1 MSEQKRQSEDE
12 LLEKVTSTEYK
23 YGFTTDV
30 ESDTIPKGLSEDVV
44 RIISAK
50 KNEPEWM
57 LDYRLKAFRAW
68 LEMEEPNW
76 ANINYTKPNYQEII
90 YYSAPKQKP
99 VLDSLD
105 DLDPEMK
112 EMFDKLGISIDEQ
125 NKLANVAVDI
135 VMDSVSVA
143 TSFKETLAEKGIIFC
158 PISDA
163 IQDHPELVQK
173 YLGSVV
179 PARDNFFSALNAAVF
194 SDGSFCYIPKGVKC
208 PMELSTYFRINEAGT
223 GQFERTLLIADEG
236 SQVSYLE
243 GCTAPMRDENQLHA
257 RTR

>member
-1 MSEQKRQSEDE
+1 MSEQKKQSEDE

-23 YGFTTDV
+23 YGFTTDI

-57 LDYRLKAFRAW
+57 LEYRLKAYKSW
-68 LEMEEPNW
+68 LGMEEPDW
-76 ANINYTKPNYQEII
+76 ANINYAKPNYQDVI

-112 EMFDKLGISIDEQ
+112 KTFDKLGISIDEQ
-125 NKLANVAVDI
+125 KKLANVAVDI

-143 TSFKETLAEKGIIFC
+143 YTFKDTLAEKGIIFC

-163 IQDHPELVQK
+163 VQEHPELVKK
-173 YLGSVV
+173 YLGTVV
-179 PARDNFFSALNAAVF
+179 PARDNFFSAITLSLSLFF
-194 SDGSFCYIPKGVKC
+194 SLANSF
-208 PMELSTYFRINEAGT
+208 T
-223 GQFERTLLIADEG
+223 
-236 SQVSYLE
+236 
-243 GCTAPMRDENQLHA
+243 
-257 RTR
+257 